1 MYLTFCLSTHPL
13 MDTCFRILAVVNNA
27 VMNGE
32 CRHLYQL
39 VFLFSSYKYLEV
51 ELLDSMDFA
60 FTLSEMERH

>member
-1 MYLTFCLSTHPL
+1 
-13 MDTCFRILAVVNNA
+13 MDTCFRMLTVVNNA

-32 CRHLYQL
+32 CSHLYQL
-39 VFLFSSYKYLEV
+39 VFLFSSDKYLEV

>member
-1 MYLTFCLSTHPL
+1 